1 MTVIRRIG
9 ALVALLV
16 VIAGLPA
23 GLVAAGAPLVP
34 SGLSWAHVRHLLV
47 TPDMTGSVLV
57 WLVSLIGWI
66 GWAWFALAVA
76 AEAVTMLSGQR
87 LHWHMP
93 GPRLVR
99 RVAAGLLIAAFAAAP
114 AATSTAHAAEATHVA
129 VAAQA
134 GPAHAAPAQDSPA
147 TTSQAPDA
155 STTPKIWKTYT
166 VRANDYLWKIAE
178 HYYGDGAQFRRI
190 AEASGIDPHS
200 ELKVGQKLV
209 LPVPENT
216 AAIHSVKAGEYLWEI
231 AEHYYGDGAQYHK
244 IAEASGIDAHSDLAV
259 GQKLVIPGPLRH
271 DATPPHHSAST
282 HAKAATPAHTPTRRP
297 APAHKATPAP
307 TPATP
312 TTPTHTVTPAPASA
326 GHSTSDEHPL
336 HTDTAAAD
344 KASNED
350 ALSPIQVGL
359 TASVGLVLVAGLIT
373 TLNRRY
379 RTRFTR
385 QPRGK
390 AMTLPS
396 PDAQTAEIAL
406 RSTGATDTLTITC
419 LDQALRAIGA
429 WCHHCGHPLPPLLA
443 ARVDDDRI
451 DLLLSQAAPDHPE
464 AVELAADGSVWTL
477 TADRIDD
484 LLAHTDDNQAAPW
497 PSLVTLGRDDD
508 GAHILIDLEAAGTL
522 HLIADDDQVDAA
534 LAAIA
539 VELATCDWSDEVN
552 VTLVGQVC
560 PGLEDALE
568 SPTLTRATDVDTLLT
583 TLEARADDQ
592 RHILTEGNPLAAHR
606 ADPAISDGFDA
617 EVILLD
623 TELTEDHRN
632 RLASLVEALPRVS
645 VAAVTTSP
653 TSSDEWS
660 LTLTGD
666 PLVADLA
673 PLGWHIH
680 PQTLDAD
687 LYRNVVELLDNSAAD
702 DYEPAGWWDHDT
714 DTNDTDLD
722 DTTETDTVEPFTTV
736 PRPRLSLTTL
746 TGDIDLSEFNVDDII
761 DEANQALDNT
771 DQTTNQ
777 VRVDTD
783 QPGTDTPFP
792 IDDIDPLSSDHPVL
806 SIIGHPDITGATG
819 TVGRSPW
826 RCQQLALYIA
836 EHPGASGATI
846 ADDLGLS
853 ASTVRSIA
861 THLRHWLGA
870 DDAGVA
876 YMPAATRG
884 YRLDERI
891 VTDVDLIDAAV
902 AGAGINTAET
912 ATLVAI
918 LKLGRGRVFAGV
930 PDSELRQFRASMYHV
945 EARIVDA
952 ALQVTDRALEAG
964 DLGLAR
970 WALTQGLLVSPDHE
984 DLVAGCLRTEYQA
997 GNMDK
1002 VSELVDHLSATARR
1016 LGVDLNEDTTR
1027 IIDTVTHAD
1036 RRAS

>member
-93 GPRLVR
+93 GPRLAR
-99 RVAAGLLIAAFAAAP
+99 RVAAGLLIAAFAGAP
-114 AATSTAHAAEATHVA
+114 AATSAAHAVEATHVA

-134 GPAHAAPAQDSPA
+134 SPAHAAGTQDSPA

-200 ELKVGQKLV
+200 ELKAGQKLI
-209 LPVPENT
+209 LPVPKNT
-216 AAIHSVKAGEYLWEI
+216 AAVHSVKAGEYLWKI
-231 AEHYYGDGAQYHK
+231 AEHYYGDGAQFHK

-259 GQKLVIPGPLRH
+259 GQKLIIPGPLRH
-271 DATPPHHSAST
+271 STTPPPAST
-282 HAKAATPAHTPTRRP
+282 HTSSTAAAPVTPPAPVHKDAPAPATTSTAPAHT
-297 APAHKATPAP
+297 KTPA
-307 TPATP
+307 
-312 TTPTHTVTPAPASA
+312 VSSA
-326 GHSTSDEHPL
+326 DHSNSDEHTTKPAS
-336 HTDTAAAD
+336 TTVTAPSD
-344 KASNED
+344 EET
-350 ALSPIQVGL
+350 LSPVQVGL

-568 SPTLTRATDVDTLLT
+568 SPTLTRATDVDALLT

-592 RHILTEGNPLAAHR
+592 RHILTEGSPLAAHR

-653 TSSDEWS
+653 TSPHEWS

-666 PLVADLA
+666 PLAADVA

-680 PQTLDAD
+680 PQTLSPD
-687 LYRNVVELLDNSAAD
+687 LYNRVVELLANSAAA
-702 DYEPAGWWDHDT
+702 DYEPASWWNHDADDEPT
-714 DTNDTDLD
+714 TGPTNEEEST
-722 DTTETDTVEPFTTV
+722 PSRRA
-736 PRPRLSLTTL
+736 RPNIRLTTL
-746 TGDIDLSEFNVDDII
+746 TGGIDLSSVDIDDII

-771 DQTTNQ
+771 DQATNQ

-806 SIIGHPDITGATG
+806 SIIGHPHITGATG

-870 DDAGVA
+870 DNAGVA

-930 PDSELRQFRASMYHV
+930 PESELRQFRASMYHV

-1002 VSELVDHLSATARR
+1002 VAELVDHLSATARR

>member
-34 SGLSWAHVRHLLV
+34 AGLSWAHVRHLLV

-178 HYYGDGAQFRRI
+178 HYYGDGAQ
-190 AEASGIDPHS
+190 
-200 ELKVGQKLV
+200 
-209 LPVPENT
+209 
-216 AAIHSVKAGEYLWEI
+216 
-231 AEHYYGDGAQYHK
+231 YHK

-344 KASNED
+344 KASDED

-451 DLLLSQAAPDHPE
+451 DLLLSQATPDHPE

-497 PSLVTLGRDDD
+497 PALVTLGRDDD

-568 SPTLTRATDVDTLLT
+568 SPTLTRATDVDALLE

-702 DYEPAGWWDHDT
+702 DYEPAGWWDHDADDT
-714 DTNDTDLD
+714 DTN

-984 DLVAGCLRTEYQA
+984 DLVTGCLRTEYQA

-1016 LGVDLNEDTTR
+1016 LGVDLSADTTR
-1027 IIDTVTHAD
+1027 IIDSVITHTR

>member
-134 GPAHAAPAQDSPA
+134 GPAHAAGTQDSPA

-216 AAIHSVKAGEYLWEI
+216 AAIHSVKAGEYLWKI
-231 AEHYYGDGAQYHK
+231 AEHYYGDGAQFHK

-259 GQKLVIPGPLRH
+259 GQKLIIPGPLRH
-271 DATPPHHSAST
+271 STTPPPAST
-282 HAKAATPAHTPTRRP
+282 HTSSTAAAPVTPPAPVHKDAPAPATTSTAPAHT
-297 APAHKATPAP
+297 KTPA
-307 TPATP
+307 
-312 TTPTHTVTPAPASA
+312 VSSA
-326 GHSTSDEHPL
+326 DHSNSDEHTTKPAS
-336 HTDTAAAD
+336 TTVTAPSD
-344 KASNED
+344 EET
-350 ALSPIQVGL
+350 LSPVQVGL

-568 SPTLTRATDVDTLLT
+568 SPTLTRATDVDALLT

-592 RHILTEGNPLAAHR
+592 RHILTEGSPLAAHR

-653 TSSDEWS
+653 TSPDEWS

-666 PLVADLA
+666 PLAADVA

-680 PQTLDAD
+680 PQTLSPD
-687 LYRNVVELLDNSAAD
+687 LYNRVVELLDNSAAD
-702 DYEPAGWWDHDT
+702 DYAPADWWDHDAE
-714 DTNDTDLD
+714 
-722 DTTETDTVEPFTTV
+722 ETDEDEPVTTSRRA
-736 PRPRLSLTTL
+736 RPSIRLTTL
-746 TGDIDLSEFNVDDII
+746 TGGIDLSSVDIDAII
-761 DEANQALDNT
+761 DDANEALDAEE
-771 DQTTNQ
+771 TNGG
-777 VRVDTD
+777 VCVDAA
-783 QPGTDTPFP
+783 QPGTNTPFP
-792 IDDIDPLSSDHPVL
+792 IDEVDPLSGDGPVL
-806 SIIGHPDITGATG
+806 SIIGHPDIIGAAG
-819 TVGRSPW
+819 TKGRSPW

-853 ASTVRSIA
+853 PATIRSMT
-861 THLRHWLGA
+861 THLRRWLGA
-870 DDAGVA
+870 DGNGVA
-876 YMPAATRG
+876 YMPPATHG
-884 YRLDERI
+884 YRLDERV
-891 VTDVDLIDAAV
+891 VTDVDLIDAAL
-902 AGAGINTAET
+902 AGRGINTADT
-912 ATLVAI
+912 TTLVAI
-918 LKLGRGRVFAGV
+918 LKLSRGRIFAGI
-930 PDSELRQFRASMYHV
+930 PDSDLRQFRASTYHI

-964 DLGLAR
+964 DLDLAR
-970 WALTQGLLVSPDHE
+970 WALTQGLLASPDHE
-984 DLVAGCLRTEYQA
+984 DLVAGCVRTEYQA

-1002 VSELVDHLSATARR
+1002 VAELVDHLSATARR

-1027 IIDTVTHAD
+1027 IIDTVTHLG
-1036 RRAS
+1036 RKAS

>member
-1 MTVIRRIG
+1 
-9 ALVALLV
+9 
-16 VIAGLPA
+16 
-23 GLVAAGAPLVP
+23 
-34 SGLSWAHVRHLLV
+34 
-47 TPDMTGSVLV
+47 
-57 WLVSLIGWI
+57 
-66 GWAWFALAVA
+66 
-76 AEAVTMLSGQR
+76 
-87 LHWHMP
+87 
-93 GPRLVR
+93 
-99 RVAAGLLIAAFAAAP
+99 
-114 AATSTAHAAEATHVA
+114 
-129 VAAQA
+129 
-134 GPAHAAPAQDSPA
+134 
-147 TTSQAPDA
+147 
-155 STTPKIWKTYT
+155 
-166 VRANDYLWKIAE
+166 
-178 HYYGDGAQFRRI
+178 HYYGDGAQF
-190 AEASGIDPHS
+190 
-200 ELKVGQKLV
+200 
-209 LPVPENT
+209 
-216 AAIHSVKAGEYLWEI
+216 
-231 AEHYYGDGAQYHK
+231 HK

-259 GQKLVIPGPLRH
+259 GQKLIIPGPLRH
-271 DATPPHHSAST
+271 STTPPPAST
-282 HAKAATPAHTPTRRP
+282 HTSSTAAAPVTPPAPVHKDAPAPATTSTAPAHT
-297 APAHKATPAP
+297 KTPA
-307 TPATP
+307 
-312 TTPTHTVTPAPASA
+312 VSSA
-326 GHSTSDEHPL
+326 DHSNSDEHTTKPAS
-336 HTDTAAAD
+336 TTVTAPSD
-344 KASNED
+344 EET
-350 ALSPIQVGL
+350 LSPVQVGL

-568 SPTLTRATDVDTLLT
+568 SPTLTRATDVDALLT

-592 RHILTEGNPLAAHR
+592 RHILTEGSPLAAHR

-653 TSSDEWS
+653 TSPDEWS

-666 PLVADLA
+666 PLAADVA

-680 PQTLDAD
+680 PQTLSPD
-687 LYRNVVELLDNSAAD
+687 LYNRVVELLDNSAAD
-702 DYEPAGWWDHDT
+702 DYAPADWWDHDAE
-714 DTNDTDLD
+714 
-722 DTTETDTVEPFTTV
+722 ETDEDEPVTTSRRA
-736 PRPRLSLTTL
+736 RPSIRLTTL
-746 TGDIDLSEFNVDDII
+746 TGGIDLSSVDIDAII
-761 DEANQALDNT
+761 DDANEALDAEE
-771 DQTTNQ
+771 TNGG
-777 VRVDTD
+777 VCVDAA
-783 QPGTDTPFP
+783 QPGTNTPFP
-792 IDDIDPLSSDHPVL
+792 IDEVDPLSGDGPVL
-806 SIIGHPDITGATG
+806 SIIGHPDIIGAAG
-819 TVGRSPW
+819 TKGRSPW

-853 ASTVRSIA
+853 PATIRSMT
-861 THLRHWLGA
+861 THLRRWLGA
-870 DDAGVA
+870 DGNGVA
-876 YMPAATRG
+876 YMPPATHG
-884 YRLDERI
+884 YRLDERV
-891 VTDVDLIDAAV
+891 VTDVDLIDAAL
-902 AGAGINTAET
+902 AGRGINTADT
-912 ATLVAI
+912 TTLVAI
-918 LKLGRGRVFAGV
+918 LKLSRGRIFAGI
-930 PDSELRQFRASMYHV
+930 PDSDLRQFRASTYHI

-964 DLGLAR
+964 DLDLAR
-970 WALTQGLLVSPDHE
+970 WALTQGLLASPDHE
-984 DLVAGCLRTEYQA
+984 DLVAGCVRTEYQA

-1002 VSELVDHLSATARR
+1002 VAELVDHLSATARR
-1016 LGVDLNEDTTR
+1016 LGVGLNEDTTR
-1027 IIDTVTHAD
+1027 IIDTVTHLG
-1036 RRAS
+1036 RKAS

>member
-99 RVAAGLLIAAFAAAP
+99 RVAAGLLIAAFAGAP
-114 AATSTAHAAEATHVA
+114 AATSAAHAVEATHVA

-134 GPAHAAPAQDSPA
+134 SPAHAAGTQDSPA

-178 HYYGDGAQFRRI
+178 HYYGDGAQF
-190 AEASGIDPHS
+190 
-200 ELKVGQKLV
+200 
-209 LPVPENT
+209 
-216 AAIHSVKAGEYLWEI
+216 
-231 AEHYYGDGAQYHK
+231 HK

-259 GQKLVIPGPLRH
+259 GQKLIIPGPLRH
-271 DATPPHHSAST
+271 STTPPPAST
-282 HAKAATPAHTPTRRP
+282 HTSSTAAAPVTPPAPVHKDAPAPATTSTAPAHT
-297 APAHKATPAP
+297 KTPA
-307 TPATP
+307 
-312 TTPTHTVTPAPASA
+312 VSSA
-326 GHSTSDEHPL
+326 DHSNSDEHTTKPAS
-336 HTDTAAAD
+336 TTVTAPSD
-344 KASNED
+344 EET
-350 ALSPIQVGL
+350 LSPVQVGL

-568 SPTLTRATDVDTLLT
+568 SPTLTRATDVDALLT

-592 RHILTEGNPLAAHR
+592 RHILTEGSPLAAHR

-653 TSSDEWS
+653 TSPDEWS

-666 PLVADLA
+666 PLAADLA

-680 PQTLDAD
+680 PQTLSPD
-687 LYRNVVELLDNSAAD
+687 LYNRMVELLANSAAA
-702 DYEPAGWWDHDT
+702 DYEPASWWNHDA
-714 DTNDTDLD
+714 D
-722 DTTETDTVEPFTTV
+722 DEPTTGPIDEEESTPSRRA
-736 PRPRLSLTTL
+736 RPNIRLTTL
-746 TGDIDLSEFNVDDII
+746 TGGIDLSSVDIDDII

-806 SIIGHPDITGATG
+806 SIIGHPHITGATG

-930 PDSELRQFRASMYHV
+930 PESELRQFRASMYHV

-1002 VSELVDHLSATARR
+1002 VAELVDHLSATARR

>member
-200 ELKVGQKLV
+200 ELKVGQKLI

-216 AAIHSVKAGEYLWEI
+216 AAVHSVKAGEYLWEI

-702 DYEPAGWWDHDT
+702 DYEPAGWWDHDADDT
-714 DTNDTDLD
+714 DTN

-930 PDSELRQFRASMYHV
+930 PESELRQFRASMYHV

>member
-9 ALVALLV
+9 ALVALLM

-178 HYYGDGAQFRRI
+178 HYYGDGAQ
-190 AEASGIDPHS
+190 
-200 ELKVGQKLV
+200 
-209 LPVPENT
+209 
-216 AAIHSVKAGEYLWEI
+216 
-231 AEHYYGDGAQYHK
+231 YHK

-326 GHSTSDEHPL
+326 GHSTSDEHPI

-344 KASNED
+344 KASDED

-451 DLLLSQAAPDHPE
+451 DLLLSQVTPDHPE

-560 PGLEDALE
+560 PGLEEALG
-568 SPTLTRATDVDTLLT
+568 SPTLTRAATVDALLE

-592 RHILTEGNPLAAHR
+592 RHVLAEGGSLATRR

-623 TELTEDHRN
+623 TDLTESQRY
-632 RLASLVEALPRVS
+632 RLTDLIKDLPRVS
-645 VAAVTTSP
+645 VAAVTTSSTNP
-653 TSSDEWS
+653 DDWALSFS
-660 LTLTGD
+660 GD
-666 PLVADLA
+666 PLVAELV
-673 PLGWHIH
+673 PLGWHIT
-680 PQTLDAD
+680 PQTLSPD
-687 LYRNVVELLDNSAAD
+687 LYGRVVELLANSAAA
-702 DYEPAGWWDHDT
+702 DYEPADWWDHDAE
-714 DTNDTDLD
+714 
-722 DTTETDTVEPFTTV
+722 ETDEDEPVTTSRRA
-736 PRPRLSLTTL
+736 RPSIRLTTL
-746 TGDIDLSEFNVDDII
+746 TGGIDLSSVDIDDII

-771 DQTTNQ
+771 DEATDQ
-777 VRVDTD
+777 VRVDAD

-1016 LGVDLNEDTTR
+1016 LGVDLSADTTR
-1027 IIDTVTHAD
+1027 IIDSVITHTR

>member
-134 GPAHAAPAQDSPA
+134 GPAHAAGTQDSPA

-200 ELKVGQKLV
+200 ELKVGQKLI

-216 AAIHSVKAGEYLWEI
+216 AAVHSVKAGEYLWKI

-336 HTDTAAAD
+336 HTDTATAD

-568 SPTLTRATDVDTLLT
+568 SPTLTRATDVDALLT

-592 RHILTEGNPLAAHR
+592 RHILTEGSPLAAHR

-653 TSSDEWS
+653 TSPDEWS

-666 PLVADLA
+666 PLAADLA

-680 PQTLDAD
+680 PQTLSPD
-687 LYRNVVELLDNSAAD
+687 LYNRMVELLANSAAA
-702 DYEPAGWWDHDT
+702 DYEPASWWNHDADDEPTT
-714 DTNDTDLD
+714 DPTNEEEST
-722 DTTETDTVEPFTTV
+722 PSRRA
-736 PRPRLSLTTL
+736 RPNIRLTTL
-746 TGDIDLSEFNVDDII
+746 TGGIDLSSVDIDDII

-771 DQTTNQ
+771 DEATDQ
-777 VRVDTD
+777 VRVDAD

-1002 VSELVDHLSATARR
+1002 VAELVDHLSATARR

>member
-93 GPRLVR
+93 GPRLAR
-99 RVAAGLLIAAFAAAP
+99 RVAAGLLIAAFAGAP
-114 AATSTAHAAEATHVA
+114 AATSAAHAVEATHVA

-134 GPAHAAPAQDSPA
+134 SPAHAAGTQDSPA

-200 ELKVGQKLV
+200 ELKAGQKLI
-209 LPVPENT
+209 LPVPKNT
-216 AAIHSVKAGEYLWEI
+216 AAVHSVKAGEYLWKI
-231 AEHYYGDGAQYHK
+231 AEHYYGDGAQFHK

-259 GQKLVIPGPLRH
+259 GQKLIIPGPLRH
-271 DATPPHHSAST
+271 STTPPPAST
-282 HAKAATPAHTPTRRP
+282 HTSSTAAAPVTPPAPVHKDAPAPATTSTAPAHT
-297 APAHKATPAP
+297 KTPA
-307 TPATP
+307 
-312 TTPTHTVTPAPASA
+312 VSSA
-326 GHSTSDEHPL
+326 DHSNSDEHTTKPAS
-336 HTDTAAAD
+336 TTVTAPSD
-344 KASNED
+344 EET
-350 ALSPIQVGL
+350 LSPVQVGL

-568 SPTLTRATDVDTLLT
+568 SPTLTRATDVDALLT

-592 RHILTEGNPLAAHR
+592 RHILTEGSPLAAHR

-653 TSSDEWS
+653 TSPHEWS

-666 PLVADLA
+666 PLAADVA

-680 PQTLDAD
+680 PQTLSPD
-687 LYRNVVELLDNSAAD
+687 LYNRVVELLANSAAA
-702 DYEPAGWWDHDT
+702 DYEPASWWNHDA
-714 DTNDTDLD
+714 D
-722 DTTETDTVEPFTTV
+722 DEPTTGPIDEEESTPSRRA
-736 PRPRLSLTTL
+736 RPNIRLTTL
-746 TGDIDLSEFNVDDII
+746 TGGIDLSSVDIDDII
-761 DEANQALDNT
+761 DDANQALDNT
-771 DQTTNQ
+771 DEATDQ
-777 VRVDTD
+777 VRVDAD

-870 DDAGVA
+870 DNAGVA

-930 PDSELRQFRASMYHV
+930 PESELRQFRASMYHV

>member
-1 MTVIRRIG
+1 M
-9 ALVALLV
+9 
-16 VIAGLPA
+16 
-23 GLVAAGAPLVP
+23 
-34 SGLSWAHVRHLLV
+34 
-47 TPDMTGSVLV
+47 
-57 WLVSLIGWI
+57 
-66 GWAWFALAVA
+66 
-76 AEAVTMLSGQR
+76 
-87 LHWHMP
+87 
-93 GPRLVR
+93 
-99 RVAAGLLIAAFAAAP
+99 
-114 AATSTAHAAEATHVA
+114 
-129 VAAQA
+129 
-134 GPAHAAPAQDSPA
+134 
-147 TTSQAPDA
+147 
-155 STTPKIWKTYT
+155 
-166 VRANDYLWKIAE
+166 
-178 HYYGDGAQFRRI
+178 
-190 AEASGIDPHS
+190 
-200 ELKVGQKLV
+200 
-209 LPVPENT
+209 
-216 AAIHSVKAGEYLWEI
+216 
-231 AEHYYGDGAQYHK
+231 
-244 IAEASGIDAHSDLAV
+244 
-259 GQKLVIPGPLRH
+259 
-271 DATPPHHSAST
+271 
-282 HAKAATPAHTPTRRP
+282 
-297 APAHKATPAP
+297 
-307 TPATP
+307 
-312 TTPTHTVTPAPASA
+312 TPAPASA
-326 GHSTSDEHPL
+326 GHSTSDEHPI

-451 DLLLSQAAPDHPE
+451 DLLLSQVTPDHPE

-560 PGLEDALE
+560 PGLEEALG
-568 SPTLTRATDVDTLLT
+568 SPTLTRAATVDALLE

-592 RHILTEGNPLAAHR
+592 RHVLAEGGSLATRR

-623 TELTEDHRN
+623 TDLTESQRY
-632 RLASLVEALPRVS
+632 RLTDLIKDLPRVS
-645 VAAVTTSP
+645 VAAVTTSSTNP
-653 TSSDEWS
+653 DDWALSFS
-660 LTLTGD
+660 GD
-666 PLVADLA
+666 PLVAELV
-673 PLGWHIH
+673 PLGWHIT
-680 PQTLDAD
+680 PQTLSPD
-687 LYRNVVELLDNSAAD
+687 LYGRVVELLDNSAAD
-702 DYEPAGWWDHDT
+702 DYAPADWWDHDAE
-714 DTNDTDLD
+714 
-722 DTTETDTVEPFTTV
+722 ETDEDEPVTTSRRA
-736 PRPRLSLTTL
+736 RPSIRLTTL
-746 TGDIDLSEFNVDDII
+746 TGGIDLSSVDIDAII
-761 DEANQALDNT
+761 DDANEALDAEE
-771 DQTTNQ
+771 TNGG
-777 VRVDTD
+777 VCVDAA
-783 QPGTDTPFP
+783 QPGTNTPFP
-792 IDDIDPLSSDHPVL
+792 IDEVDPLSGDGPVL
-806 SIIGHPDITGATG
+806 SIIGHPDIIGAAG
-819 TVGRSPW
+819 TKGRSPW

-853 ASTVRSIA
+853 PATIRSMT
-861 THLRHWLGA
+861 THLRRWLGA
-870 DDAGVA
+870 DGNGVA
-876 YMPAATRG
+876 YMPPATHG
-884 YRLDERI
+884 YRLDERV
-891 VTDVDLIDAAV
+891 VTDVDLIDAAL
-902 AGAGINTAET
+902 AGRGINTADT
-912 ATLVAI
+912 TTLVAI
-918 LKLGRGRVFAGV
+918 LKLSRGRIFAGI
-930 PDSELRQFRASMYHV
+930 PDSDLRQFRASTYHI

-964 DLGLAR
+964 DLDLAR
-970 WALTQGLLVSPDHE
+970 WALTQGLLASPDHE
-984 DLVAGCLRTEYQA
+984 DLVAGCVRTEYQA

-1002 VSELVDHLSATARR
+1002 VAELVDHLSATARR

-1027 IIDTVTHAD
+1027 IIDTVTHLG
-1036 RRAS
+1036 RKAS

>member
-216 AAIHSVKAGEYLWEI
+216 AAVHSVKAGEYLWKI

-297 APAHKATPAP
+297 APAYKATPAP

-326 GHSTSDEHPL
+326 GHSTSDEHPI

-344 KASNED
+344 KASDED

-451 DLLLSQAAPDHPE
+451 DLLLSQVTPDHPE

-560 PGLEDALE
+560 PGLEEALG
-568 SPTLTRATDVDTLLT
+568 SPTLTRAATVDALLE

-592 RHILTEGNPLAAHR
+592 RHVLAEGGSLATRR

-623 TELTEDHRN
+623 TDLTESQRY
-632 RLASLVEALPRVS
+632 RLTDLIKDLPRVS
-645 VAAVTTSP
+645 VAAVTTSSTNP
-653 TSSDEWS
+653 DDWALSFS
-660 LTLTGD
+660 GD
-666 PLVADLA
+666 PLVAELV
-673 PLGWHIH
+673 PLGWHIT
-680 PQTLDAD
+680 PQTLSPD
-687 LYRNVVELLDNSAAD
+687 LYGRVVELLANSAAA
-702 DYEPAGWWDHDT
+702 DYEPADWWDHDAE
-714 DTNDTDLD
+714 
-722 DTTETDTVEPFTTV
+722 ETDEDEPVTTSRRA
-736 PRPRLSLTTL
+736 RPSIRLTTL
-746 TGDIDLSEFNVDDII
+746 TGGIDLSSVDIDDII

-771 DQTTNQ
+771 DEATDQ
-777 VRVDTD
+777 VRVDAD

-1016 LGVDLNEDTTR
+1016 LGVDLSADTTR
-1027 IIDTVTHAD
+1027 IIDSVITHTR

>member
-99 RVAAGLLIAAFAAAP
+99 RVAAGLLIAAFAGAP
-114 AATSTAHAAEATHVA
+114 AATSAAHAVEATHVA

-134 GPAHAAPAQDSPA
+134 SPAHAAGTQDSPA

-200 ELKVGQKLV
+200 ELKAGQKLI
-209 LPVPENT
+209 LPVPKNT
-216 AAIHSVKAGEYLWEI
+216 AAVHSVKAGEYLWKI
-231 AEHYYGDGAQYHK
+231 AEHYYGDGAQFHK

-259 GQKLVIPGPLRH
+259 GQKLIIPGPLRH
-271 DATPPHHSAST
+271 STTPPPAST
-282 HAKAATPAHTPTRRP
+282 HTSSTAAAPVTPPAPVHKDAPAPATTSTAPAHT
-297 APAHKATPAP
+297 KTPA
-307 TPATP
+307 
-312 TTPTHTVTPAPASA
+312 VSSA
-326 GHSTSDEHPL
+326 DHSNSDEHTTKPAS
-336 HTDTAAAD
+336 TTVTAPSD
-344 KASNED
+344 EET
-350 ALSPIQVGL
+350 LSPVQVGL

-396 PDAQTAEIAL
+396 PDAQTADIAL

-568 SPTLTRATDVDTLLT
+568 SPTLTRATDVDALLT

-592 RHILTEGNPLAAHR
+592 RHILTEGSPLAAHR

-653 TSSDEWS
+653 TSPDEWS

-666 PLVADLA
+666 PLAADLA

-680 PQTLDAD
+680 PQTLSPD
-687 LYRNVVELLDNSAAD
+687 LYNRMVELLANSAAA
-702 DYEPAGWWDHDT
+702 DYEPASWWNHDA
-714 DTNDTDLD
+714 D
-722 DTTETDTVEPFTTV
+722 DEPTTGPIDEEESTPSRRA
-736 PRPRLSLTTL
+736 RPNIRLTTL
-746 TGDIDLSEFNVDDII
+746 TGGIDLSSVDIDDII

-806 SIIGHPDITGATG
+806 SIIGHPHITGATG

-930 PDSELRQFRASMYHV
+930 PESELRQFRASMYHV

-1002 VSELVDHLSATARR
+1002 VAELVDHLSATARR

>member
-93 GPRLVR
+93 GPRLAR
-99 RVAAGLLIAAFAAAP
+99 RVAAGLLIAAFAGAP
-114 AATSTAHAAEATHVA
+114 AATSAAHAVEATHVA

-134 GPAHAAPAQDSPA
+134 SPAHAAGTQDSPA

-200 ELKVGQKLV
+200 ELKAGQKLI
-209 LPVPENT
+209 LPVPKNT
-216 AAIHSVKAGEYLWEI
+216 AAVHSVKAGEYLWKI
-231 AEHYYGDGAQYHK
+231 AEHYYGDGAQFHK

-259 GQKLVIPGPLRH
+259 GQKLIIPGPLRH
-271 DATPPHHSAST
+271 STTPPPAST
-282 HAKAATPAHTPTRRP
+282 HTSSTAAAPVTPPAPVHKDAPAPATTSTAPAHT
-297 APAHKATPAP
+297 KTPA
-307 TPATP
+307 
-312 TTPTHTVTPAPASA
+312 VSSA
-326 GHSTSDEHPL
+326 DHSNSDEHTTKPAS
-336 HTDTAAAD
+336 TTVTAPSD
-344 KASNED
+344 EET
-350 ALSPIQVGL
+350 LSPVQVGL

-560 PGLEDALE
+560 PGLEEALG
-568 SPTLTRATDVDTLLT
+568 SPTLTRATDVDALLE

-592 RHILTEGNPLAAHR
+592 RHILTEGSPLAAHR

-653 TSSDEWS
+653 TSPHEWS

-666 PLVADLA
+666 PLAADVA

-680 PQTLDAD
+680 PQTLSPD
-687 LYRNVVELLDNSAAD
+687 LYNRVVELLANSAAA
-702 DYEPAGWWDHDT
+702 DYEPASWWNHDA
-714 DTNDTDLD
+714 D
-722 DTTETDTVEPFTTV
+722 DEPTTGPIDEEESTPSRRA
-736 PRPRLSLTTL
+736 RPNIRLTTL
-746 TGDIDLSEFNVDDII
+746 TGGIDLSSVDIDDII

-771 DQTTNQ
+771 DEATDQ
-777 VRVDTD
+777 VRVDAD

-930 PDSELRQFRASMYHV
+930 PESELRQFRASMYHV

-1016 LGVDLNEDTTR
+1016 LGVDLSADTTR
-1027 IIDTVTHAD
+1027 IIDTVTHTR

>member
-23 GLVAAGAPLVP
+23 GLITAGAPLVP
-34 SGLSWAHVRHLLV
+34 AGLSWAHLRHLLT

-134 GPAHAAPAQDSPA
+134 GPAHAAGTQDSPA

-200 ELKVGQKLV
+200 ELKVGQKLI
-209 LPVPENT
+209 LPVPKNT

-259 GQKLVIPGPLRH
+259 GQKLIIPGPLRH
-271 DATPPHHSAST
+271 STTPPPAST
-282 HAKAATPAHTPTRRP
+282 HTSSTAAAPVTPPAPVHKDAPAPATTSTAPAHT
-297 APAHKATPAP
+297 KTPAVSSADHSNGDEH
-307 TPATP
+307 TTKPAST
-312 TTPTHTVTPAPASA
+312 TVTAP
-326 GHSTSDEHPL
+326 SD
-336 HTDTAAAD
+336 
-344 KASNED
+344 ED

-497 PSLVTLGRDDD
+497 PALVTLGRDDD

-568 SPTLTRATDVDTLLT
+568 SPTLTRATDVDALLE

-623 TELTEDHRN
+623 TDLTESQRY
-632 RLASLVEALPRVS
+632 RLTDLIKDLPRVS
-645 VAAVTTSP
+645 VAAVTTSSTNP
-653 TSSDEWS
+653 DDWALSFS
-660 LTLTGD
+660 GD
-666 PLVADLA
+666 PLVAELV
-673 PLGWHIH
+673 PLGWHIT
-680 PQTLDAD
+680 PQTLSPD
-687 LYRNVVELLDNSAAD
+687 LYGRVVELLDNSAAD
-702 DYEPAGWWDHDT
+702 DYAPADWWDHDAE
-714 DTNDTDLD
+714 
-722 DTTETDTVEPFTTV
+722 ETDEDEPVTTSRRA
-736 PRPRLSLTTL
+736 RPSIRLTTL
-746 TGDIDLSEFNVDDII
+746 TGGIDLSSVDIDAII
-761 DEANQALDNT
+761 DDANEALDAEE
-771 DQTTNQ
+771 TNGG
-777 VRVDTD
+777 VCVDAA
-783 QPGTDTPFP
+783 QPGTNTPFP
-792 IDDIDPLSSDHPVL
+792 IDEVDPLSGDGPVL
-806 SIIGHPDITGATG
+806 SIIGHPDIIGAAG
-819 TVGRSPW
+819 TKGRSPW

-853 ASTVRSIA
+853 PATIRSMT
-861 THLRHWLGA
+861 THLRRWLGA
-870 DDAGVA
+870 DGNGVA
-876 YMPAATRG
+876 YMPPATHG
-884 YRLDERI
+884 YRLDERV
-891 VTDVDLIDAAV
+891 VTDVDLIDAAL
-902 AGAGINTAET
+902 AGRGINTADT
-912 ATLVAI
+912 TTLVAI
-918 LKLGRGRVFAGV
+918 LKLSRGRIFAGI
-930 PDSELRQFRASMYHV
+930 PDSDLRQFRASTYHI

-964 DLGLAR
+964 DLDLAR
-970 WALTQGLLVSPDHE
+970 WALTQGLLASPDHE
-984 DLVAGCLRTEYQA
+984 DLVAGCVRTEYQA

-1002 VSELVDHLSATARR
+1002 VAELVDHLSATARR

-1027 IIDTVTHAD
+1027 IIDTVTHLG
-1036 RRAS
+1036 RKAS

>member
-34 SGLSWAHVRHLLV
+34 AGLSWAHVRHLLV

-209 LPVPENT
+209 LPVPKNT
-216 AAIHSVKAGEYLWEI
+216 AAVHSVKAGEYLWEI

-666 PLVADLA
+666 PLAADLA

-680 PQTLDAD
+680 PQTLSPD
-687 LYRNVVELLDNSAAD
+687 LYNRMVELFANSAAA
-702 DYEPAGWWDHDT
+702 DYEPASWWNHDADDEPTT
-714 DTNDTDLD
+714 DPTNEEEST
-722 DTTETDTVEPFTTV
+722 PSRRA
-736 PRPRLSLTTL
+736 RPNIRLTTL
-746 TGDIDLSEFNVDDII
+746 TGGIDLSSVDIDDII

-777 VRVDTD
+777 VRVDTN

-984 DLVAGCLRTEYQA
+984 DLVTGCLRTEYQA

-1016 LGVDLNEDTTR
+1016 LGVDLSADTTR
-1027 IIDTVTHAD
+1027 IIDSVITHTR

>member
-87 LHWHMP
+87 LHGHMP
-93 GPRLVR
+93 GPRLAR
-99 RVAAGLLIAAFAAAP
+99 RVAAGLLIAAFAGAP
-114 AATSTAHAAEATHVA
+114 AATSAAHAVEATHVA

-134 GPAHAAPAQDSPA
+134 SPAHAAGTQDSPA

-200 ELKVGQKLV
+200 ELKAGQKLI
-209 LPVPENT
+209 LPVPKNT
-216 AAIHSVKAGEYLWEI
+216 AAVHSVKAGEYLWKI
-231 AEHYYGDGAQYHK
+231 AEHYYGDGAQFHK

-259 GQKLVIPGPLRH
+259 GQKLIIPGPLRH
-271 DATPPHHSAST
+271 STTPPPAST
-282 HAKAATPAHTPTRRP
+282 HTSSTAAAPVTPPAPVHKDAPAPATTSTAPAHT
-297 APAHKATPAP
+297 KTPA
-307 TPATP
+307 
-312 TTPTHTVTPAPASA
+312 VSSA
-326 GHSTSDEHPL
+326 DHSNSDEHTTKPAS
-336 HTDTAAAD
+336 TTVTAPSD
-344 KASNED
+344 EET
-350 ALSPIQVGL
+350 LSPVQVGL

-464 AVELAADGSVWTL
+464 AVELAADGSMWTL

-568 SPTLTRATDVDTLLT
+568 SPTLTRATDVDALLT

-592 RHILTEGNPLAAHR
+592 RHILTEGSPLAAHR

-653 TSSDEWS
+653 TSPHEWS

-666 PLVADLA
+666 PLAADVA

-680 PQTLDAD
+680 PQTLSPD
-687 LYRNVVELLDNSAAD
+687 LYNRVVELLANSAAA
-702 DYEPAGWWDHDT
+702 DYEPASWWNHDA
-714 DTNDTDLD
+714 D
-722 DTTETDTVEPFTTV
+722 DEPTTGPIDEEESTPSRRA
-736 PRPRLSLTTL
+736 RPNIRLTTL
-746 TGDIDLSEFNVDDII
+746 TGGIDLSSVDIDDII

-771 DQTTNQ
+771 DEATDQ
-777 VRVDTD
+777 VRVDAD

-870 DDAGVA
+870 DNAGVA

-930 PDSELRQFRASMYHV
+930 PESELRQFRASMYHV

>member
-216 AAIHSVKAGEYLWEI
+216 AAIHSVKAGEYLWKI
-231 AEHYYGDGAQYHK
+231 AEHYYGDGAQFHK

-259 GQKLVIPGPLRH
+259 GQKLIIPGPLRH
-271 DATPPHHSAST
+271 STTPPPAST
-282 HAKAATPAHTPTRRP
+282 HTSSTAAAPVTPPAPVHKDAPAPATTSTAPAHT
-297 APAHKATPAP
+297 KTPA
-307 TPATP
+307 
-312 TTPTHTVTPAPASA
+312 VSSA
-326 GHSTSDEHPL
+326 DHSNSDEHTTKPAS
-336 HTDTAAAD
+336 TTVTAPSD
-344 KASNED
+344 EET
-350 ALSPIQVGL
+350 LSPVQVGL

-406 RSTGATDTLTITC
+406 RSTRAAETLTITC

-568 SPTLTRATDVDTLLT
+568 SPTLTRATDVDALLT

-592 RHILTEGNPLAAHR
+592 RHILTEGSPLAAHR

-653 TSSDEWS
+653 TSPHEWS

-666 PLVADLA
+666 PLAADVA

-680 PQTLDAD
+680 PQTLSPD
-687 LYRNVVELLDNSAAD
+687 LYNRVVELLDNSAAD
-702 DYEPAGWWDHDT
+702 DYAPADWWDHDAE
-714 DTNDTDLD
+714 
-722 DTTETDTVEPFTTV
+722 ETDEDEPVTTSRRA
-736 PRPRLSLTTL
+736 RPSIRLTTL
-746 TGDIDLSEFNVDDII
+746 TGGIDLSSVDIDAII
-761 DEANQALDNT
+761 DDANEALDAEE
-771 DQTTNQ
+771 TNGG
-777 VRVDTD
+777 VCVDAA
-783 QPGTDTPFP
+783 QPGTNTPFP
-792 IDDIDPLSSDHPVL
+792 IDEVDPLSGDGPVL
-806 SIIGHPDITGATG
+806 SIIGHPDIIGAAG
-819 TVGRSPW
+819 TKGRSPW

-853 ASTVRSIA
+853 PATIRSMT
-861 THLRHWLGA
+861 THLRRWLGA
-870 DDAGVA
+870 DGNGVA
-876 YMPAATRG
+876 YMPPATHG
-884 YRLDERI
+884 YRLDERV
-891 VTDVDLIDAAV
+891 VTDVDLIDAAL
-902 AGAGINTAET
+902 AGRGINTADT
-912 ATLVAI
+912 TTLVAI
-918 LKLGRGRVFAGV
+918 LKLSRGRIFAGI
-930 PDSELRQFRASMYHV
+930 PDSDLRQFRASTYHI

-964 DLGLAR
+964 DLDLAR
-970 WALTQGLLVSPDHE
+970 WALTQGLLASPDHE
-984 DLVAGCLRTEYQA
+984 DLVAGCVRTEYQA

-1002 VSELVDHLSATARR
+1002 VAELVDHLSATARR

-1027 IIDTVTHAD
+1027 IIDTVTHLG
-1036 RRAS
+1036 RKAS

>member
-93 GPRLVR
+93 GPRLAR
-99 RVAAGLLIAAFAAAP
+99 RVAAGLLIAAFAGAP
-114 AATSTAHAAEATHVA
+114 AATSAAHAVEATHVA

-134 GPAHAAPAQDSPA
+134 SPAHAAGTQDSPA

-200 ELKVGQKLV
+200 ELKAGQKLI
-209 LPVPENT
+209 LPVPKNT
-216 AAIHSVKAGEYLWEI
+216 AAVHSVKAGEYLWKI
-231 AEHYYGDGAQYHK
+231 AEHYYGDGAQFHK

-259 GQKLVIPGPLRH
+259 GQKLIIPGPLRH
-271 DATPPHHSAST
+271 STTPPPAST
-282 HAKAATPAHTPTRRP
+282 HTSSTAAAPVTPPAPVHKDAPAPATTSTAPAHT
-297 APAHKATPAP
+297 KTPAVSSADHSNGDEH
-307 TPATP
+307 TTKPAST
-312 TTPTHTVTPAPASA
+312 TVTAP
-326 GHSTSDEHPL
+326 SDEE
-336 HTDTAAAD
+336 T
-344 KASNED
+344 
-350 ALSPIQVGL
+350 LSPVQVGL

-568 SPTLTRATDVDTLLT
+568 SPTLTRATDVDALLT

-592 RHILTEGNPLAAHR
+592 RHILTEGSPLAAHR

-653 TSSDEWS
+653 TSPHEWS

-666 PLVADLA
+666 PLAADVA

-680 PQTLDAD
+680 PQTLSPD
-687 LYRNVVELLDNSAAD
+687 LYNRVVELLANSAAA
-702 DYEPAGWWDHDT
+702 DYEPASWWNHDA
-714 DTNDTDLD
+714 D
-722 DTTETDTVEPFTTV
+722 DEPTTGPIDEEESTPSRRA
-736 PRPRLSLTTL
+736 RPNIRLTTL
-746 TGDIDLSEFNVDDII
+746 TGGIDLSSVDIDDII

-771 DQTTNQ
+771 DQATNQ

-1002 VSELVDHLSATARR
+1002 VAELVDHLSATARR

-1027 IIDTVTHAD
+1027 IIDTVTHTD

>member
-34 SGLSWAHVRHLLV
+34 AGLSWAHVRHLLV

-134 GPAHAAPAQDSPA
+134 GPAHAAGTQDSPA

-282 HAKAATPAHTPTRRP
+282 HAKAATP
-297 APAHKATPAP
+297 
-307 TPATP
+307 

-326 GHSTSDEHPL
+326 GHSTSDEHPI

-344 KASNED
+344 KASDED

-617 EVILLD
+617 EVVLLD

-653 TSSDEWS
+653 TSPDEWS
-660 LTLTGD
+660 FTLTGD
-666 PLVADLA
+666 PLAADLA

-680 PQTLDAD
+680 PQTLSPD
-687 LYRNVVELLDNSAAD
+687 LYNRMVELLANSAAA
-702 DYEPAGWWDHDT
+702 DYEPASWWNHDADDEPTT
-714 DTNDTDLD
+714 DPTNEEEST
-722 DTTETDTVEPFTTV
+722 PSRRA
-736 PRPRLSLTTL
+736 RPNIRLTTL
-746 TGDIDLSEFNVDDII
+746 TGGIDLSSVDIDDII

-783 QPGTDTPFP
+783 QPDTDTPFP

-1027 IIDTVTHAD
+1027 IIDTVTHAG

>member
-134 GPAHAAPAQDSPA
+134 SPAHAAGTQDSPA

-200 ELKVGQKLV
+200 ELKAGQKLI
-209 LPVPENT
+209 LPVPKNT
-216 AAIHSVKAGEYLWEI
+216 AAVHSVKAGEYLWKI
-231 AEHYYGDGAQYHK
+231 AEHYYGDGAQFHK

-259 GQKLVIPGPLRH
+259 GQKLIIPGPLRH
-271 DATPPHHSAST
+271 STTPPPAST
-282 HAKAATPAHTPTRRP
+282 HTSSTAAAPVTPPAPVHKDAPAPATTSTAPAHT
-297 APAHKATPAP
+297 KTPA
-307 TPATP
+307 
-312 TTPTHTVTPAPASA
+312 VSSA
-326 GHSTSDEHPL
+326 DHSNSDEHTTKPAS
-336 HTDTAAAD
+336 TTVTAPSD
-344 KASNED
+344 EET
-350 ALSPIQVGL
+350 LSPVQVGL

-653 TSSDEWS
+653 TSPDEWS

-666 PLVADLA
+666 PLAADLA

-680 PQTLDAD
+680 PQTLSPD
-687 LYRNVVELLDNSAAD
+687 LYNRMVELLANSAAA
-702 DYEPAGWWDHDT
+702 DYEPASWWNHDADDEPTT
-714 DTNDTDLD
+714 DPTNEEEST
-722 DTTETDTVEPFTTV
+722 PSRRA
-736 PRPRLSLTTL
+736 RPNIRLTTL
-746 TGDIDLSEFNVDDII
+746 TGGIDLSSVDIDDII

-771 DQTTNQ
+771 DEATNQ
-777 VRVDTD
+777 VRVDAD

-836 EHPGASGATI
+836 EHPGVSGATI

-1016 LGVDLNEDTTR
+1016 LGVDLSADTTR

>member
-1 MTVIRRIG
+1 
-9 ALVALLV
+9 
-16 VIAGLPA
+16 
-23 GLVAAGAPLVP
+23 
-34 SGLSWAHVRHLLV
+34 
-47 TPDMTGSVLV
+47 
-57 WLVSLIGWI
+57 
-66 GWAWFALAVA
+66 
-76 AEAVTMLSGQR
+76 
-87 LHWHMP
+87 
-93 GPRLVR
+93 
-99 RVAAGLLIAAFAAAP
+99 
-114 AATSTAHAAEATHVA
+114 
-129 VAAQA
+129 
-134 GPAHAAPAQDSPA
+134 
-147 TTSQAPDA
+147 
-155 STTPKIWKTYT
+155 
-166 VRANDYLWKIAE
+166 
-178 HYYGDGAQFRRI
+178 
-190 AEASGIDPHS
+190 
-200 ELKVGQKLV
+200 
-209 LPVPENT
+209 
-216 AAIHSVKAGEYLWEI
+216 
-231 AEHYYGDGAQYHK
+231 
-244 IAEASGIDAHSDLAV
+244 
-259 GQKLVIPGPLRH
+259 
-271 DATPPHHSAST
+271 
-282 HAKAATPAHTPTRRP
+282 
-297 APAHKATPAP
+297 
-307 TPATP
+307 
-312 TTPTHTVTPAPASA
+312 VTPAPASA
-326 GHSTSDEHPL
+326 GHSTSDEHPI

-344 KASNED
+344 KASDED

-560 PGLEDALE
+560 PGLEEALG
-568 SPTLTRATDVDTLLT
+568 SPTLTRAATVDALLE

-592 RHILTEGNPLAAHR
+592 RHVLAEGGSLATRR

-623 TELTEDHRN
+623 TDLTESQRY
-632 RLASLVEALPRVS
+632 RLTDLIKDLPRVS
-645 VAAVTTSP
+645 VAAVTTSSTNP
-653 TSSDEWS
+653 DDWALSFS
-660 LTLTGD
+660 GD
-666 PLVADLA
+666 PLVAELV
-673 PLGWHIH
+673 PLGWHIT
-680 PQTLDAD
+680 PQTLSPD
-687 LYRNVVELLDNSAAD
+687 LYGRVVELLDNSAAD
-702 DYEPAGWWDHDT
+702 DYAPADWWDHDAE
-714 DTNDTDLD
+714 
-722 DTTETDTVEPFTTV
+722 ETDEDEPVTTSRRA
-736 PRPRLSLTTL
+736 RPSIRLTTL
-746 TGDIDLSEFNVDDII
+746 TGGIDLSSVDIDAII
-761 DEANQALDNT
+761 DDANEALDAEE
-771 DQTTNQ
+771 TNGG
-777 VRVDTD
+777 VCVDAA
-783 QPGTDTPFP
+783 QPGTNTPFP
-792 IDDIDPLSSDHPVL
+792 IDEVDPLSGDGPVL
-806 SIIGHPDITGATG
+806 SIIGHPDIIGAAG
-819 TVGRSPW
+819 TKGRSPW

-853 ASTVRSIA
+853 PATIRSMT
-861 THLRHWLGA
+861 THLRRWLGA
-870 DDAGVA
+870 DGNGVA
-876 YMPAATRG
+876 YMPPATHG
-884 YRLDERI
+884 YRLDERV
-891 VTDVDLIDAAV
+891 VTDVDLIDAAL
-902 AGAGINTAET
+902 AGRGINTADT
-912 ATLVAI
+912 TTLVAI
-918 LKLGRGRVFAGV
+918 LKLSRGRIFAGI
-930 PDSELRQFRASMYHV
+930 PDSDLRQFRASTYHI

-964 DLGLAR
+964 DLDLAR
-970 WALTQGLLVSPDHE
+970 WALTQGLLASPDHE
-984 DLVAGCLRTEYQA
+984 DLVAGCVRTEYQA

-1002 VSELVDHLSATARR
+1002 VAELVDHLSATARR

-1027 IIDTVTHAD
+1027 IIDTVTHLG
-1036 RRAS
+1036 RKAS